1 MAWGQ
6 ELPMP
11 PFLVQLNIRSLRK
24 EKTKTNSGLSISLEG
39 GIQLLVMIPLIDRFK
54 SQIDLVVL
62 QL

>member
-11 PFLVQLNIRSLRK
+11 PFLLQLNIRSLRK
-24 EKTKTNSGLSISLEG
+24 GKTKTNNRLSISLEH
-39 GIQLLVMIPLIDRFK
+39 GIQLLVMTPLIDRFK
-54 SQIDLVVL
+54 TQIDLVVL

>member
-6 ELPMP
+6 ELPMS